1 MFFFS
6 AASNQQFHFE
16 SRINVINV
24 QVLIGDAA
32 VELGIRS
39 GHCHYGLVAALFI
52 LARHDGHDGHG
63 NAFHYSAMA
72 LQMLGGSALDFLE
85 DSAWPF
91 SSLVPQWKRVDP

>member
-1 MFFFS
+1 MFLDVFFS

-52 LARHDGHDGHG
+52 LARHDSHG

-72 LQMLGGSALDFLE
+72 LQMLGGSAALDFLE

-91 SSLVPQWKRVDP
+91 SSLVPQLQG